1 MSEPDTV
8 QVSFTATTPRA
19 KSAQQEGSPSPVGAA
34 TAPSVASV
42 TVRMETPSRPPIK
55 FSVENILDPTK
66 FTGTMQ
72 QQQQQAEKPRI
83 NNNLFHPYPF
93 FHPHHPWLL
102 PMNPLLPAHMQQHPH
117 HHQLDVHSTSVESED
132 SLYDRSDLE
141 SGNTTHVQLFYQ
153 LFLGSCRA
161 LDNTV

>member
-1 MSEPDTV
+1 MAESDAV
-8 QVSFTATTPRA
+8 QVSFTASTPRPR
-19 KSAQQEGSPSPVGAA
+19 SSQEGSPSPVGAA

-42 TVRMETPSRPPIK
+42 TVRMEAPSRPLK

-66 FTGTMQ
+66 FTGSTQ
-72 QQQQQAEKPRI
+72 QQTEKPRV

-102 PMNPLLPAHMQQHPH
+102 PMNPLLAPHMQHP
-117 HHQLDVHSTSVESED
+117 HQLDVHSTSVESED

-141 SGNTTHVQLFYQ
+141 SGNRRTCPVLF
-153 LFLGSCRA
+153 
-161 LDNTV
+161 